1 MYFSEELFMKAVNNV
16 LTMSLITQALTNY
29 LSINQKPMK
38 CTVVVCLHQSAP
50 SVLTEA
56 TAET

>member
-16 LTMSLITQALTNY
+16 LMSLITQALTNY
-29 LSINQKPMK
+29 LSTNQKPMK